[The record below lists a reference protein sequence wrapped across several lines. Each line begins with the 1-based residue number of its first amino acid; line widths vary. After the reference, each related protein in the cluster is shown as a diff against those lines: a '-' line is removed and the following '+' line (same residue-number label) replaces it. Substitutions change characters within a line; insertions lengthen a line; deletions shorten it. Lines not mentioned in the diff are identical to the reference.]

1 MKILLPSCFIAFK
14 LIGTFIDFMLS
25 LANSSIK
32 EDIDVAAA
40 KAVLDLFELYGNSTI
55 EVSKISKGTNIM
67 KNILGKTTIES
78 FSFRTC
84 VNPLLSKNELGQTK
98 IVYESL
104 TTKFVDSDEGLPC
117 VNRIE
122 KAYLG
127 LLITVFLLGMFSLFR
142 LSYFKA
148 ELRGIFDPRLRWFG
162 IKPIEEIESE
172 KINGIYGKNCGCKF
186 DSTSNFNCS
195 CQWKKKITLA
205 EHVSFQKLRVVSKL
219 DFDYY
224 ITTKTTAD

>member
-1 MKILLPSCFIAFK
+1 MKL
-14 LIGTFIDFMLS
+14 
-25 LANSSIK
+25 N
-32 EDIDVAAA
+32 
-40 KAVLDLFELYGNSTI
+40 
-55 EVSKISKGTNIM
+55 
-67 KNILGKTTIES
+67 
-78 FSFRTC
+78 
-84 VNPLLSKNELGQTK
+84 
-98 IVYESL
+98 
-104 TTKFVDSDEGLPC
+104 KFVDSDEGLPC

-148 ELRGIFDPRLRWFG
+148 ELRGIFDPRLVFINLNNFFRALLTKPIQRLRWFG

-186 DSTSNFNCS
+186 VSTSNFNCS

-205 EHVSFQKLRVVSKL
+205 EHVSFQKLRVVSK
-219 DFDYY
+219 
-224 ITTKTTAD
+224 